1 MQSIVSRRKILIAS
15 LGAAAVGLT
24 RTAQAAP
31 ANVPS
36 IWDGKKM
43 YETFKAQGT
52 GFSYPGP
59 ADRPVAYVAIDPQC
73 PDCMKFT
80 ENVKPLLSKVNVIFF
95 PIAFLNIN
103 SEPQGSTILASKEPW
118 KKYEEQHEHFRDPE
132 FRGIRYDLSKLP
144 DDLRNKV
151 WLNTKLHRRAG
162 CRAVP
167 YGVFKNSKGE
177 YKPFDENLSTEE
189 LAALFEV
196 KL

>member
-151 WLNTKLHRRAG
+151 WLNTKLHRRAS